1 MAPYSSGMRMTSSAA
16 VVTALLGAF
25 VPSLASTAKEVLPF
39 IADDYPKALAAAR
52 AEKKPIFLETW
63 APW

>member
-1 MAPYSSGMRMTSSAA
+1 MRISSAA
-16 VVTALLGAF
+16 I
-25 VPSLASTAKEVLPF
+25 LAATLATSGLSPREVLPF
-39 IADDYPKALAAAR
+39 IADDYPKALATAR

>member
-1 MAPYSSGMRMTSSAA
+1 MSMTSSMAIL
-16 VVTALLGAF
+16 TALFAASA
-25 VPSLASTAKEVLPF
+25 PSLASTTKDATKEVLPF
-39 IADDYPKALAAAR
+39 IADDYPKALALAR

>member
-1 MAPYSSGMRMTSSAA
+1 MSMTSSAA
-16 VVTALLGAF
+16 IFTALLAASA
-25 VPSLASTAKEVLPF
+25 PASTTKEAAREVLPF
-39 IADDYPKALAAAR
+39 IADDYPKALVLAR

>member
-1 MAPYSSGMRMTSSAA
+1 MTPSAA
-16 VVTALLGAF
+16 LLAATLAF
-25 VPSLASTAKEVLPF
+25 SGSGSATTTKAEAKEVLPF
-39 IADDYPKALAAAR
+39 IADDYPKALALAR

>member
-1 MAPYSSGMRMTSSAA
+1 MRKTSSAA
-16 VVTALLGAF
+16 IFTTLLAASAASFGSS
-25 VPSLASTAKEVLPF
+25 PASTAKEVLPF

>member
-1 MAPYSSGMRMTSSAA
+1 MRTSSAA
-16 VVTALLGAF
+16 ILAAF
-25 VPSLASTAKEVLPF
+25 LATSGSSLASMAKEATKEVLPF

>member
-1 MAPYSSGMRMTSSAA
+1 MTSS
-16 VVTALLGAF
+16 LLFAGLLSAS
-25 VPSLASTAKEVLPF
+25 SLASAAKEAAKEVLPF

>member
-1 MAPYSSGMRMTSSAA
+1 MRTSSAA
-16 VVTALLGAF
+16 ILAALLA
-25 VPSLASTAKEVLPF
+25 ASGLSPGSPATSAKEVLPF

-52 AEKKPIFLETW
+52 AENKPIFLETW

>member
-1 MAPYSSGMRMTSSAA
+1 MRITSSTAIF
-16 VVTALLGAF
+16 TALLAASS
-25 VPSLASTAKEVLPF
+25 PSSASTAKEVLPF
-39 IADDYPKALAAAR
+39 IADDYPKALALAR

>member
-1 MAPYSSGMRMTSSAA
+1 MTSSTAIL
-16 VVTALLGAF
+16 TALLAASA
-25 VPSLASTAKEVLPF
+25 PSFASTSKEVLPF
-39 IADDYPKALAAAR
+39 IADDYPRALALAR

>member
-1 MAPYSSGMRMTSSAA
+1 MRTSSAA
-16 VVTALLGAF
+16 I
-25 VPSLASTAKEVLPF
+25 LAATLATSGLSTKKEVLPF
-39 IADDYPKALAAAR
+39 IADDYPRALALAR

>member
-1 MAPYSSGMRMTSSAA
+1 MRISS
-16 VVTALLGAF
+16 LLLAGLF
-25 VPSLASTAKEVLPF
+25 SVSSLASAAKEATKEVLPF

>member
-1 MAPYSSGMRMTSSAA
+1 MRISSSAA
-16 VVTALLGAF
+16 LLAATLAF
-25 VPSLASTAKEVLPF
+25 SGSSPASTATHAKEVLPF
-39 IADDYPKALAAAR
+39 IADDYPKALALAR

>member
-1 MAPYSSGMRMTSSAA
+1 MRLTSSTAILTACLAA
-16 VVTALLGAF
+16 
-25 VPSLASTAKEVLPF
+25 SASSRAEVLPF
-39 IADDYPKALAAAR
+39 ITDDYPKALALAR

>member
-1 MAPYSSGMRMTSSAA
+1 MTSSTAIL
-16 VVTALLGAF
+16 TALLAAS
-25 VPSLASTAKEVLPF
+25 VPSLASTTKEVLPF

>member
-1 MAPYSSGMRMTSSAA
+1 MRVTVSTAIL
-16 VVTALLGAF
+16 TALLA
-25 VPSLASTAKEVLPF
+25 ASPPPPVEVLPF
-39 IADDYPKALAAAR
+39 IADDYPKALALAR

>member
-1 MAPYSSGMRMTSSAA
+1 MRTTTSAALLAATLAISTSS
-16 VVTALLGAF
+16 
-25 VPSLASTAKEVLPF
+25 PASTAKEVLPF
-39 IADDYPKALAAAR
+39 IADDYPKALALAR

>member
-1 MAPYSSGMRMTSSAA
+1 MRTSSAA
-16 VVTALLGAF
+16 LCAALLVSSAPHTALPVAATGP
-25 VPSLASTAKEVLPF
+25 VREVLPF
-39 IADDYPKALAAAR
+39 IVDDYPKALAAAR

>member
-1 MAPYSSGMRMTSSAA
+1 MSMTSSMAIL
-16 VVTALLGAF
+16 TALFAASA
-25 VPSLASTAKEVLPF
+25 PSLAEVLPF
-39 IADDYPKALAAAR
+39 IADDYPKALALAR

>member
-1 MAPYSSGMRMTSSAA
+1 MRKHSSAA
-16 VVTALLGAF
+16 LLAALLATSG
-25 VPSLASTAKEVLPF
+25 PSSASNSNEVLPF
-39 IADDYPKALAAAR
+39 IADDYPKALALAR